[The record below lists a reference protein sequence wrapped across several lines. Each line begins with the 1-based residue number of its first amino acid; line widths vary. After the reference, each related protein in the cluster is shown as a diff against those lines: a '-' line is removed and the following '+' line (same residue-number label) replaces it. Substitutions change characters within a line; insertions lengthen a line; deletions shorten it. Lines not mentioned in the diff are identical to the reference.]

1 MLIINNIKIVGI
13 QNDIPTAKFQF
24 TFNDTDTLPINMYQL
39 GIQPYIIAEGSIATN
54 NEKKLSYRCKNNK
67 WIKTEYIPIDITS
80 NNEITE
86 NGNYSVVSNMF
97 TGVNNVDVDVPSQE
111 PTLISKSI
119 TTNGIYN
126 ATDDEADGYS
136 SVDVEVENINTTEY
150 SVYLPTDYTLPSGN
164 YCIFSISPADGV
176 VNNQMMKIAHDPS
189 GYSSFTP
196 IFLISA
202 PLKKIDYPAVGMNSA
217 IVFFTPDS
225 DYDGFYSYYYNP
237 DKKFN
242 ESGDTVVAGDKYI
255 YMAVVNFTGGNV
267 TFTRTSSVAHE
278 ASILND

>member
-1 MLIINNIKIVGI
+1 MLRVIKNEVISVGENSI
-13 QNDIPTAKFQF
+13 TQKFVF
-24 TFNDTDTLPINMYQL
+24 EFDNASYLPINTYQM
-39 GIQPYIIAEGSIATN
+39 GMTTYIIADNSTAINISDNST
-54 NEKKLSYRCKNNK
+54 YTYKNNK
-67 WIKTEYIPIDITS
+67 WNITHDTIPTI
-80 NNEITE
+80 NNTITE
-86 NGNYSVVSNMF
+86 NGKHSI
-97 TGVNNVDVDVPSQE
+97 VNNEYLGYNDVNVNVPSDT
-111 PTLISKSI
+111 PNLIEKTI
-119 TTNGIYN
+119 TENGIYN
-126 ATDDEADGYS
+126 ASDDSADGYS

-150 SVYLPTDYTLPSGN
+150 SVYLPTDYILPSGN

-242 ESGDTVVAGDKYI
+242 ESGDTVVARDGYI
-255 YMAVVNFTGGNV
+255 YMAVVNFTGGSV

-278 ASILND
+278 ASVLND